1 MTHASGTDAACSHP
15 LAREVGLSVAT
26 AQSTT
31 GGTLILVGGG
41 TSPDAYLE
49 ACLTTSRELADSGVL
64 GPVPSAHDSEPH
76 GMPAERDALRI
87 LGKALHAVIPRDH
100 DRVIARISVVGGVTA
115 GTIELHAANGSS
127 TSLSSGRGVFRAARD
142 LRRVMS
148 KPEAGTWFTGVF
160 TVTAGGKLSA
170 RYDYDHEPEPGSFA
184 AEAYRA
190 DFDEFPR
197 TPKNT
202 PDWLAA
208 ILAGAPTRHDLV
220 GRGGTHEPKG
230 EPES

>member
-1 MTHASGTDAACSHP
+1 
-15 LAREVGLSVAT
+15 
-26 AQSTT
+26 
-31 GGTLILVGGG
+31 
-41 TSPDAYLE
+41 
-49 ACLTTSRELADSGVL
+49 
-64 GPVPSAHDSEPH
+64 
-76 GMPAERDALRI
+76 MPAERDALRI

-115 GTIELHAANGSS
+115 GTIELHAADGSS

-160 TVTAGGKLSA
+160 TVTAGGKLNA
-170 RYDYDHEPEPGSFA
+170 RYDYDHEPELGSFA